1 MNCCLILEKW
11 QLYIQPLEMCIR
23 DSYKSESHKL
33 HQAFPVKK
41 DEVILQGQP
50 VQLNN
55 DGTIQ
60 AYFGTGIYL
69 GIEMCIRDRYKDG
82 DKIYICFRDNEKF
95 LEKSN
100 QNFYKDL
107 KRKILISIRS
117 KLIRDKKF
125 KLKRLVN
132 FEKQNITVI
141 IYETL

>member
-1 MNCCLILEKW
+1 MKQKQNKFLIGWGSLSPTPKIKKIMKRENKRYINFVRKEIQNELDIFQSFFSTPIFEK
-11 QLYIQPLEMCIR
+11 
-23 DSYKSESHKL
+23 K
-33 HQAFPVKK
+33 V
-41 DEVILQGQP
+41 V
-50 VQLNN
+50 
-55 DGTIQ
+55 
-60 AYFGTGIYL
+60 
-69 GIEMCIRDRYKDG
+69 YKDG

-95 LEKSN
+95 LEKFN

-132 FEKQNITVI
+132 FEKQNITAI

>member
-1 MNCCLILEKW
+1 MSRGINSPTPKIKKKIMKRENKRYINFVRKEIQNELDIFQSFFSTPIFEK
-11 QLYIQPLEMCIR
+11 
-23 DSYKSESHKL
+23 K
-33 HQAFPVKK
+33 V
-41 DEVILQGQP
+41 V
-50 VQLNN
+50 
-55 DGTIQ
+55 
-60 AYFGTGIYL
+60 
-69 GIEMCIRDRYKDG
+69 YKDG

-95 LEKSN
+95 LEKFN

-132 FEKQNITVI
+132 FEKQNITAI